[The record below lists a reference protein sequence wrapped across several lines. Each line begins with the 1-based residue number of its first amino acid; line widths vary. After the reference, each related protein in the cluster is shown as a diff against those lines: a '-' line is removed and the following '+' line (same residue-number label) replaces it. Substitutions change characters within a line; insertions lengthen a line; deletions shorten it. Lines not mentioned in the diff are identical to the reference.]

1 MDEERLPQKKFLN
14 WIPTGRRKRGR
25 PKTRLKEGVLTAM

>member
-1 MDEERLPQKKFLN
+1 MDEERLPQKILN
-14 WIPTGRRKRGR
+14 WMPTGRRKRWR